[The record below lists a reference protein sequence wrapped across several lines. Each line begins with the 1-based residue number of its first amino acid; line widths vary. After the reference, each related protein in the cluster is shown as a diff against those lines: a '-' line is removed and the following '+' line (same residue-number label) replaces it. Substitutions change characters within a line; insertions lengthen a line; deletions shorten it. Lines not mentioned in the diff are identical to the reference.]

1 LQTEQGETPADTPAA
16 QPSLTE
22 APPLV
27 CPAQVPDIMRAPA
40 KQRPIADQPE
50 LPVHDAAQKPAQPAM
65 AKPDASQPK
74 FPGGEPPISP
84 TISDAASAKPVQAA
98 PVAPSPE
105 AAPPSMPVS
114 PDPAPRTAPA
124 AAAST
129 ATTLPSDQAP
139 AAQVA
144 PVLVR
149 LSHAPDG
156 AQRLTVRLDPPELG
170 HVQVRIDRPPEA
182 PARVEI
188 TVEKAETLQML
199 LRDQPQLQRALDQ
212 AGVPAEGRSISF
224 HIAAP
229 EPAPRSEPLTPPAAG
244 VAAGGLSGDGS
255 HGTQRQN
262 GQPGQQQG
270 HMQDTGQPDATSA
283 ALTGWVR
290 GGLDITA

>member
-1 LQTEQGETPADTPAA
+1 MQRPEVA
-16 QPSLTE
+16 QPE
-22 APPLV
+22 MPPL
-27 CPAQVPDIMRAPA
+27 
-40 KQRPIADQPE
+40 
-50 LPVHDAAQKPAQPAM
+50 HDAAPRSAQPALARPEASQVKAPISEPAVSPPIPEAPGAKPAQTPA
-65 AKPDASQPK
+65 S
-74 FPGGEPPISP
+74 
-84 TISDAASAKPVQAA
+84 
-98 PVAPSPE
+98 E
-105 AAPPSMPVS
+105 AAPPSLPVS

-124 AAAST
+124 ATEST
-129 ATTLPSDQAP
+129 APPLPSHQATSP

-170 HVQVRIDRPPEA
+170 HVQVRIDRPPQA

-188 TVEKAETLQML
+188 LVEKAETLQML

-212 AGVPAEGRSISF
+212 AGVPPEGRSVSF

-229 EPAPRSEPLTPPAAG
+229 EPAPRSEPLTAPAAG

-255 HGTQRQN
+255 HGTQRQ
-262 GQPGQQQG
+262 GEQAGHQQG
-270 HMQDTGQPDATSA
+270 HTHDAAEPDAPSA